1 MGVMKKVSEAQS
13 KDILSSLKVKSKA
26 EDINIPQ
33 LDTITYQ
40 ALYLSL
46 LSDLYLELYDQEG
59 NVALTELGLS
69 ASFQIGDPEV
79 KEIQETIALWSK
91 SVDVTTNTKL
101 RDTIVSG
108 MDQ

>member
-1 MGVMKKVSEAQS
+1 MEKIAKVQEA
-13 KDILSSLKVKSKA
+13 DILSGMKKKSIKS
-26 EDINIPQ
+26 NIPQ
-33 LDTITYQ
+33 LDSVKYQ

-46 LSDLYLELYDQEG
+46 LSDLHIELYDQEG
-59 NVALTELGLS
+59 NAALEELGLS

-79 KEIQETIALWSK
+79 QEIRDTIALWSK

-101 RDTIVSG
+101 RDAIVSG